1 MRFPT
6 LAASAYLGYGLGIG
20 TALFLLSAASFGYYQ
35 VQQNLSLLQEKSE
48 IYIDLRRFFSQMQDV
63 ETGSRGYLLTGDETY
78 IAPYSAARMAVF
90 ETLAALDAQV
100 EDPAQRKRMGELHTL
115 AEDKLETVANTIAI
129 FRERGEAAAVE
140 RVRTGQG
147 KRAMDKIRAV
157 IDAAETRQREII
169 GEIKDLGR
177 WYSTFTMVC
186 LGAATFTI
194 ALNGAAIA
202 LAINRVS
209 AERRRLLEETQSH
222 LNALEASN
230 AALNRAN
237 EELQH
242 FSYVASHDLQE
253 PLRSVS
259 GYVQL
264 LGKRYEGEL
273 DEKALGYIAKSNAA
287 AQRMQ
292 TLIED
297 LLAYTRV
304 NTQGRAF
311 ERVDTARVLDDTVAN
326 LHAAIE
332 EAGATIRRGNLPP
345 VEGDRVQVAQLMQ
358 NLVGNAIKFRG
369 ERPVEITIDAVREPM
384 APAERARWRF
394 SIRDNGIGIAPEY
407 LDRIFKIFQRLH
419 TRQEY
424 PGTGIGLALCKRI
437 VERHEG
443 KIWVKST
450 LGEGTTFYFTLPV
463 LVPGSSL
470 IAMKEGRD

>member
-6 LAASAYLGYGLGIG
+6 LAASAYLGYGLGFG
-20 TALFLLSAASFGYYQ
+20 TALFLLCAASFDYYQ

-63 ETGSRGYLLTGDETY
+63 ETGSRGYLLTGDENY
-78 IAPYSAARMAVF
+78 VAPYSAARLSVY

-100 EDPAQRKRMGELHTL
+100 EDPSQRKRL
-115 AEDKLETVANTIAI
+115 AELYSLAEEKLEIVASTIAI
-129 FRERGEAAAVE
+129 YREPGEAAAVE

-147 KRAMDKIRAV
+147 KRAMDKIRVV

-177 WYSTFTMVC
+177 WYSTLTMAC
-186 LGAATFTI
+186 LGAATFAITV
-194 ALNGAAIA
+194 NGTAIA

-209 AERRRLLEETQSH
+209 AERRRRLEETRSH

-242 FSYVASHDLQE
+242 FSYVASRDLQE

-264 LGKRYEGEL
+264 LGKRYEGQL

-311 ERVDTARVLDDTVAN
+311 ERVDTARVLDDTLAN

-332 EAGATIRRGNLPP
+332 ETGVKIRRGHVPP
-345 VEGDRVQVAQLMQ
+345 VEGDRVQVAQLLQ
-358 NLVGNAIKFRG
+358 NLIGNAIKFRG
-369 ERPVEITIDAVREPM
+369 ERPVEISIDAVREPV
-384 APAERARWRF
+384 APAERPRWRF
-394 SIRDNGIGIAPEY
+394 SVRDNGIGIAPEY

-424 PGTGIGLALCKRI
+424 SGTGIGLAICKRI
-437 VERHEG
+437 VERHGG
-443 KIWVKST
+443 KIWVEST
-450 LGEGTTFYFTLPV
+450 PNEGTTFYFTLPA
-463 LVPGSSL
+463 LGAGSTTTD
-470 IAMKEGRD
+470 KDGRI